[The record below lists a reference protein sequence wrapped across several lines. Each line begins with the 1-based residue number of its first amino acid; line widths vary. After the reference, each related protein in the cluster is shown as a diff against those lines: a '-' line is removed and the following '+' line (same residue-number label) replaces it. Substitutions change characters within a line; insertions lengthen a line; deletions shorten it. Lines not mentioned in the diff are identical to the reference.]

1 MNWIEMLWAIL
12 TFVSVILFICGS
24 WVAHYKIRLLNYIML
39 TLIVIYCAE
48 MMQTITHL
56 TKTGYLFR
64 MLTWTVQASFIAV
77 SIYRAWP
84 ALWLTARTVGW
95 QDCHF
100 ADAYVMLEHA
110 GFKIESLIQEGT
122 K

>member
-1 MNWIEMLWAIL
+1 MGNINLCLSYSVYLRLMGRALQNTVVELYL
-12 TFVSVILFICGS
+12 VSFDCHLLS
-24 WVAHYKIRLLNYIML
+24 RNDADNHASDQDRLSVQNADMDRSGVVYCRKCLSRMAS
-39 TLIVIYCAE
+39 TLVNA
-48 MMQTITHL
+48 Q
-56 TKTGYLFR
+56 
-64 MLTWTVQASFIAV
+64 
-77 SIYRAWP
+77 P
-84 ALWLTARTVGW
+84 ARTVGW

>member
-84 ALWLTARTVGW
+84 ALWLTRSPRVLSAGKI
-95 QDCHF
+95 
-100 ADAYVMLEHA
+100 AISLMLMSCLSMLVL
-110 GFKIESLIQEGT
+110 K
-122 K
+122 

>member
-1 MNWIEMLWAIL
+1 MGPINLY
-12 TFVSVILFICGS
+12 FGHSVYL
-24 WVAHYKIRLLNYIML
+24 RLLGR
-39 TLIVIYCAE
+39 TLQNTVVELHPADFDCHLLCRNDADNHASDQDRLSVQNADMDRSGVVYCH
-48 MMQTITHL
+48 QRL
-56 TKTGYLFR
+56 PR
-64 MLTWTVQASFIAV
+64 VV
-77 SIYRAWP
+77 S
-84 ALWLTARTVGW
+84 ALVNTQPARTGGW